1 MIKRLVIVAA
11 LVAGLV
17 LQTAPQPSAATA
29 PDLLTRMQIRVTTT
43 SDWTSIELQGIDVR
57 ARQTTAKTSTDA
69 VWDQAAGWTVV
80 RTAGTAEASV
90 VLDLFGQLSPN
101 GVSSVAVAKGRTG
114 VTRVEVLAAN
124 ADEPRSVAAE
134 VVLDTQDPARNAVRA
149 DIDRAALLQ
158 DDLVLPEVDSRN
170 LALAFYY
177 PWFGSDAM
185 SDPKVF
191 PDKPGSWYS
200 TSDRQHVAGMVDEV
214 VGAGLDGL
222 VVSWEGELHG
232 AVVDRLIAEVSTR
245 PNFTLA
251 PLLELRR
258 LRTQALLGD
267 RFDPAKAAQ
276 ALADFLRRVPAA
288 NRLEVGGRPVV
299 VTFGMWDL
307 NSAEWAAFRAAVAHL
322 DPFIIGDR
330 DDPTLDTEGLYD
342 YDPNPYSI
350 GELESRY
357 GKSLDRARLQPALD
371 PTRRQLL
378 WAATASPGFDNGGS
392 HLLLGR
398 RSTDR
403 AGGWRYDETWRV
415 ALASRPEWVFV
426 TSWNEWYEQTHISP
440 GRSTGRA
447 ALDQTAIWT
456 ERLHSSPR

>member
-17 LQTAPQPSAATA
+17 LQASPQPGAATA
-29 PDLLTRMQIRVTTT
+29 PDLLTRMQVRVTTS
-43 SDWTSIELQGIDVR
+43 SDWTSIELQDLDVR
-57 ARQTTAKTSTDA
+57 ARRTTSKASTDA

-80 RTAGTAEASV
+80 RTAGTAQASV
-90 VLDLFGQLSPN
+90 VLDLFAELSPD
-101 GVSSVAVAKGRTG
+101 GIPSLAVAKGREGTA
-114 VTRVEVLAAN
+114 RVEVLASN
-124 ADEPRSVAAE
+124 AREPRRVAE
-134 VVLDTQDPARNAVRA
+134 VVLDTQDPVRNAVRA

-158 DDLVLPEVDSRN
+158 DDLMLPEVDDRN

-177 PWFGSDAM
+177 PWFGSDAPQ
-185 SDPKVF
+185 DPKVF
-191 PDKPGSWYS
+191 PDKPGSWFS
-200 TSDRQHVAGMVDEV
+200 TTDRQHVTGMVDEA
-214 VGAGLDGL
+214 VGAGLDGFI
-222 VVSWEGELHG
+222 VSWEGAVHG
-232 AVVDRLIAEVSTR
+232 AVVDRLIADVSTR
-245 PNFTLA
+245 PDFSLA

-276 ALADFLRRVPAA
+276 ALTDFFRRVPAA
-288 NRLEVGGRPVV
+288 TRLEVGGRPVV
-299 VTFGMWDL
+299 VAFGMWDL

-322 DPFIIGDR
+322 DPFVIGDR
-330 DDPTLDTEGLYD
+330 DDQALPTEGLYH
-342 YDPNPYSI
+342 YDPNPHSI

-357 GKSLDRARLQPALD
+357 DTSLDRARLQPALD
-371 PTRRQLL
+371 PARPQLL
-378 WAATASPGFDNGGS
+378 WAATASPGFDNSGS

-398 RSTDR
+398 RRTDR

-447 ALDQTAIWT
+447 ALDQTATWT
-456 ERLHSSPR
+456 ERFHSSPR